1 MERVLRRDRRWDWEN
16 LGGDGWRRGGHGAQG
31 LRSANSSTARLHTTT
46 RDRQTTASHFI
57 VHSHQQCLPR
67 IAMGGAARYGPWKQF
82 PPRYTIPRSR
92 IIRSVAV
99 SLRKILLV
107 DRPKMINAPARR
119 RYRRLII
126 PAEITLRTLSSAEMN
141 RP

>member
-1 MERVLRRDRRWDWEN
+1 MRGTRAARWRGGFEGRDRRWDWEA
-16 LGGDGWRRGGHGAQG
+16 GDGWRRGTSRGGHGAQG

-67 IAMGGAARYGPWKQF
+67 IAVGGAAARYGPWKQF
-82 PPRYTIPRSR
+82 PLRYTIPRSR
-92 IIRSVAV
+92 IIRSVAI

-107 DRPKMINAPARR
+107 DRPKMINAPAT
-119 RYRRLII
+119 I
-126 PAEITLRTLSSAEMN
+126 
-141 RP
+141 